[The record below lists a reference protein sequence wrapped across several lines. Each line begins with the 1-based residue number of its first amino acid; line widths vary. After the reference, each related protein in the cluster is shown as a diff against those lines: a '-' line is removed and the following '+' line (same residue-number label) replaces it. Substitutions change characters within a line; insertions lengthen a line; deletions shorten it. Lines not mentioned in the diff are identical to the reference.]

1 MYYNIERRPVAT
13 DCNRF
18 YTVFE
23 IFNSRATATATDLEP
38 GATATGG
45 PVAVGWVQSGPG
57 LFSGPCNRT
66 LIH

>member
-1 MYYNIERRPVAT
+1 MYYNIVQRPVAT

-18 YTVFE
+18 CTVLRN
-23 IFNSRATATATDLEP
+23 IQIQATATATDLEP